1 MKYSTR
7 HIRSRFIIS
16 LPPIKEIY
24 KFLINQLYDKIVENF
39 ELRLYNAEGNFMKS
53 KFVCLSSILFGLVY
67 LSAASGLYLEPI
79 LVSEQASKN
88 AIESNQAL
96 TELAN
101 KAKKQFDI
109 DATNSERKISSVVLD
124 WTQKYIH
131 PHIRQYD
138 TVFYPFGYS
147 DIEYALAFFPQA
159 KRYVFI
165 SVEPFEKKV
174 DIDSHPGFVSL
185 ISKVL
190 QLGYNINNIAFTSD
204 KKRCIHINCSK
215 RNNHKEIFYI
225 YAKLDDNNLPENY
238 LMKFLQQFEFV
249 TFLKNANYALH
260 YRKFSQI
267 RNFIQMSSSAIVQDD
282 SGIPF
287 NAFRSG
293 WICHFF
299 ENYSAVGANAGYAH
313 KKQDIKN
320 LFKQK
325 ASIEMPFSIQGFNER
340 SPNLLIAISEKKIS
354 EQMNKLR
361 QQMTKKKCN
370 CKKNRE

>member
-1 MKYSTR
+1 
-7 HIRSRFIIS
+7 
-16 LPPIKEIY
+16 
-24 KFLINQLYDKIVENF
+24 
-39 ELRLYNAEGNFMKS
+39 MKS

-67 LSAASGLYLEPI
+67 LPAASGLYLEPI
-79 LVSEQASKN
+79 PVSEQASKN
-88 AIESNQAL
+88 AIESNQNL

-101 KAKKQFDI
+101 QAKKQFDI

-159 KRYVFI
+159 KRYVFV

-225 YAKLDDNNLPENY
+225 YAKLDDNNLPEND

-267 RNFIQMSSSAIVQDD
+267 RNFIQTSSSAIVQDD

-299 ENYSAVGANAGYAH
+299 GNYSAVGVNAGYAH